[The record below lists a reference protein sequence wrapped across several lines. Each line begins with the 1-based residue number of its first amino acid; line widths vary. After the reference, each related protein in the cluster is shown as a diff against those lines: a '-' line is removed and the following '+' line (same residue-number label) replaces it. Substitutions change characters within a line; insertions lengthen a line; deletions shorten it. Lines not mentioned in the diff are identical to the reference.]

1 MNPLDRLCEYA
12 FDNERRRIRLLCI
25 YIYIYIYIYIVL
37 FLACLACTLY
47 TAYQAVSHFPDNTFW
62 IYVML
67 TVWFVV
73 PTVLSYVVLQVF
85 SVEFARY
92 NEQLWR
98 EHDRLKKERAWQ
110 EHGYE

>member
-1 MNPLDRLCEYA
+1 
-12 FDNERRRIRLLCI
+12 
-25 YIYIYIYIYIVL
+25 
-37 FLACLACTLY
+37 
-47 TAYQAVSHFPDNTFW
+47 
-62 IYVML
+62 ML

-85 SVEFARY
+85 SVELARY

>member
-12 FDNERRRIRLLCI
+12 FGNERRRIRLLCM
-25 YIYIYIYIYIVL
+25 YIVL

-110 EHGYE
+110 EHDYE